1 MEGSAASAFMDSWRR
16 LDVASVADA
25 RTLLSTCCG
34 SARWIERMLARRPF
48 GSRIGLLTAARDEW
62 DALAPHD
69 WREAF
74 SHHPKIGDRTSLRE
88 RFPSTHDLSEKEQ
101 AGVAGASEAV
111 LDALAD
117 ANRAYEERF
126 GYIFIVCAA
135 GKSAEAMLTLLRE
148 RLSNDPD
155 DELRIAA
162 GEQAK
167 ITALRLDALR

>member
-1 MEGSAASAFMDSWRR
+1 MGASVAFAFMEPWRR
-16 LDVASVADA
+16 LDLASVADA
-25 RTLLSTCCG
+25 RTLLTACCG
-34 SARWIERMLARRPF
+34 SSRWVDRMLVRRPF
-48 GSRIGLLTAARDEW
+48 GSRVGLLTAAREEW

-74 SHHPKIGDRTSLRE
+74 AHHPKIGDRESLSA
-88 RFPSTHDLSEKEQ
+88 RFPATHEMSEHEQ
-101 AGVAGASEAV
+101 AGVAGASETV

-117 ANRAYEERF
+117 GNRAYEDRF
-126 GYIFIVCAA
+126 GYIFIVCAS
-135 GKSAEAMLTLLRE
+135 GKSADAMLAVLRQ

-162 GEQAK
+162 AEQAT